1 MAHYISVSVKHSN
14 SSSNRKILFSFILL
28 FTSCCLLPTVVY
40 SEVLDRVV
48 AYVNNNAITL
58 SAFQKSAQGAREK
71 LGNVSDSDI
80 INSMINNL
88 LLVEAAK
95 NMRLE
100 APDDDKLVQE
110 YIDIKIKPA
119 IIIREEDMER
129 FYNENRGQFKGQD
142 YVDVRD
148 EIEKYLVELDTNKQ
162 LKKLIEELRSK
173 SDIKILLNP

>member
-1 MAHYISVSVKHSN
+1 
-14 SSSNRKILFSFILL
+14 
-28 FTSCCLLPTVVY
+28 
-40 SEVLDRVV
+40 
-48 AYVNNNAITL
+48 
-58 SAFQKSAQGAREK
+58 
-71 LGNVSDSDI
+71 
-80 INSMINNL
+80 MINNL